1 MLRIPSESPTRLILY
16 YKQRGKPAASLQ
28 PGCTPPQIWPEQVK
42 KAPAG
47 SSRKSWASRIASMH
61 VLLHWATL
69 VAQTVKCLPTTR
81 EDLGS
86 IPGSGRSLEKEM
98 TAHSSTLT
106 WEIPWMEEP
115 GRQQSM
121 GSQKVGHDW
130 ATSLTYMCSYQEFH
144 FCY

>member
-86 IPGSGRSLEKEM
+86 IPGSGRS
-98 TAHSSTLT
+98 
-106 WEIPWMEEP
+106 P
-115 GRQQSM
+115 GEGNDSPLQYPYLGNSM
-121 GSQKVGHDW
+121 DGGAW
-130 ATSLTYMCSYQEFH
+130 
-144 FCY
+144 